1 MTAGP
6 DGRAEDRLDAAL
18 VVLRQR
24 ARARNAARVE
34 EAARLLGHGADD
46 AEAPSAEAVL
56 EAAALCHAVAGS
68 AGTFGDDDTT
78 AAARE
83 LEAALRGGDLAAVP
97 ARLERL
103 RALTDGAREGTNPES

>member
-6 DGRAEDRLDAAL
+6 DGRADDRLDAAL

-46 AEAPSAEAVL
+46 AEPSAEAVL

-97 ARLERL
+97 ARLQRL
-103 RALTDGAREGTNPES
+103 RALTDGAWEGTNPES